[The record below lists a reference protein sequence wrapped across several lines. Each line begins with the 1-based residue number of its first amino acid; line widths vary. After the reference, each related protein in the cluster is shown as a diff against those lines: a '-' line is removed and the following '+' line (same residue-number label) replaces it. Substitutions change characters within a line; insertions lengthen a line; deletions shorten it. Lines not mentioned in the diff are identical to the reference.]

1 LTVTSLK
8 QIKDAAKAAAAAQKR
23 ARVHLKVDTGM
34 HRLGVPTN
42 QFIEL
47 LEEIGADQRLQLV
60 SIFSHLAKP
69 CDRELTQQQND
80 AFNDCLRS
88 SDRDDAI
95 FAHLAS
101 GEAARRF
108 PFTHHSMVRVGLYLY
123 GLEAQ
128 VVSDVVRPAMSV
140 RARINQIRQIDAGQG
155 VGYNFTWSAAEP
167 ARIASVPIG
176 YADGVPRALS
186 NKISGILRGKLVPQV
201 GTMSM
206 DQMLFDV
213 TSVPEAAE
221 EDVITLIGK
230 DGDQEIHLADWA
242 QKLGTLTYEMA
253 CGLRVRL
260 PRIYIRHQDGA

>member
-1 LTVTSLK
+1 
-8 QIKDAAKAAAAAQKR
+8 
-23 ARVHLKVDTGM
+23 
-34 HRLGVPTN
+34 
-42 QFIEL
+42 
-47 LEEIGADQRLQLV
+47 
-60 SIFSHLAKP
+60 
-69 CDRELTQQQND
+69 
-80 AFNDCLRS
+80 
-88 SDRDDAI
+88 
-95 FAHLAS
+95 
-101 GEAARRF
+101 
-108 PFTHHSMVRVGLYLY
+108 
-123 GLEAQ
+123 
-128 VVSDVVRPAMSV
+128 MSV